1 MSEFYGGS
9 EPIVM
14 DEEFLQKVAVEHTP
28 QNLAG
33 IIKREGIHFDEVL
46 ELSLEY
52 RNILI
57 IDNLREF
64 TSLEKLYL
72 NNNLI
77 EKIEGLDRLI
87 NLTCLNLS
95 FNKIQKIE
103 GLESLQKLEV
113 LNLANNRIAII
124 ENMDKLEKLTHFC
137 IANNLIE
144 QLDNVLYMRK
154 FKNLFTLTLFGNPVS
169 EADDYKLFIA
179 AYFPNLTCLD
189 YKIVNEKTKNDA
201 YIKYQYVLEEMRR
214 KEKQEQ
220 QAINADES
228 QKADLQ
234 LHTDAFVEFLNGSY
248 LFESMFKDDPE
259 LETLQHLPEVPE
271 LLQTFENEMVEL
283 CMQLFNIGLAEHKL
297 RETEV
302 KTFFSGEAKTVADCQ
317 QKASQIL
324 AKFEQQHQQR
334 IEELEQL
341 SDSNAIKEKIRCCN
355 DEINQL
361 CKSFM
366 SLEFLLV
373 SQLEDIITML
383 ERNISH
389 MVGNF
394 SDNTQRIFALCRDL
408 EQNYFQNVRN
418 IALATLEKIAKDN
431 LEEDMSDDVRM
442 LFTDKDTVMNALT
455 AGHDNHL
462 IKIND
467 RETLLGTRLNAWKV
481 ALIKGIQ
488 DKQLKQHRMRF
499 SDIHRY
505 ADYLREQLAKFL

>member
-28 QNLAG
+28 QNLSG

-144 QLDNVLYMRK
+144 QLDNNITLQNVYVSPNANLISKVLYMRK

-189 YKIVNEKTKNDA
+189 YKIVNEKT
-201 YIKYQYVLEEMRR
+201 
-214 KEKQEQ
+214 
-220 QAINADES
+220 
-228 QKADLQ
+228 
-234 LHTDAFVEFLNGSY
+234 
-248 LFESMFKDDPE
+248 
-259 LETLQHLPEVPE
+259 
-271 LLQTFENEMVEL
+271 
-283 CMQLFNIGLAEHKL
+283 LFNIGLAEHKL

-373 SQLEDIITML
+373 SQLE
-383 ERNISH
+383 
-389 MVGNF
+389 
-394 SDNTQRIFALCRDL
+394 
-408 EQNYFQNVRN
+408 NVRN

-431 LEEDMSDDVRM
+431 LVEDMSDDVRM